1 MAVASMTIAGW
12 METAR
17 QAGADRL
24 DAHLLLTKVLAR
36 SRSWLI
42 AHDEEPLTGDQV
54 ATLDQLLTQRVQ
66 GIPMAY
72 LLGER
77 EFHGLTLKVTPD
89 VLDPRPDTETLV
101 DWALEILPT
110 EEHDHTTTVLDLG
123 TGSGAIALA
132 LKAARPHC
140 QVWATDISPVALR
153 VAQENAQRL
162 GLEVT
167 FSRRNWL
174 EGLTDQRFDLIVSNP
189 PYIDAHDPHLV
200 NLHAEPRSALTPGVD
215 GLRDLRTLVR
225 TAGQHLRPGGW
236 LLLEHGWN
244 QAQAVCQELA
254 QAGFAQVTTRQD
266 LSGHHRC
273 SGGRWQGAP
282 QAS

>member
-1 MAVASMTIAGW
+1 MTIAGW

-17 QAGADRL
+17 HAGADRL

-66 GIPMAY
+66 GVPMAY
-72 LLGER
+72 LMGER

-200 NLHAEPRSALTPGVD
+200 NLHAEPRSALTPGLD
-215 GLRDLRTLVR
+215 GLRDLRTLVS
-225 TAGQHLRPGGW
+225 TAGQHLTPGGW
-236 LLLEHGWN
+236 LLLEHGWD
-244 QAQAVCQELA
+244 QSQAVCQGLA
-254 QAGFAQVTTRQD
+254 GAGFDQVTTRRD
-266 LSGHHRC
+266 LSGQHRC
-273 SGGRWQGAP
+273 SGGRWQGA
-282 QAS
+282 

>member
-1 MAVASMTIAGW
+1 MTIAGW

-17 QAGADRL
+17 HAGADRL

-66 GIPMAY
+66 GVPMAY

-101 DWALEILPT
+101 DWALEILPPDT
-110 EEHDHTTTVLDLG
+110 HPRAHPRAATVLDLG

-140 QVWATDISPVALR
+140 QVWATDISPAALR
-153 VAQENAQRL
+153 VAQGNAQRL

-167 FSRRNWL
+167 FSCRDWL
-174 EGLTDQRFDLIVSNP
+174 EGLADQRFDVIVSNP
-189 PYIDAHDPHLV
+189 PYLDANDPHLV

-215 GLRDLRTLVR
+215 GLRDLRTLVS
-225 TAGQHLRPGGW
+225 TAGQHLTPGGW
-236 LLLEHGWN
+236 LLLEHGWD
-244 QAQAVCQELA
+244 QSQAVCQELA
-254 QAGFAQVTTRQD
+254 RAGFEQVATRAD
-266 LSGHHRC
+266 LSGQHRC
-273 SGGRWQGAP
+273 SGGRWLGAP